1 MVNDDTSAKTAD
13 TAMYAKY
20 FQYMLNHGIYLAPA
34 QFEAMFISNAHTEQE
49 INTVLSIAKDF
60 FRNEI

>member
-1 MVNDDTSAKTAD
+1 MRRQNSRHFSVCQILSIYVKP
-13 TAMYAKY
+13 
-20 FQYMLNHGIYLAPA
+20 GIYLAPA

-49 INTVLSIAKDF
+49 INTVLSIANDF

>member
-1 MVNDDTSAKTAD
+1 
-13 TAMYAKY
+13 
-20 FQYMLNHGIYLAPA
+20 MLNHGIYLAPA